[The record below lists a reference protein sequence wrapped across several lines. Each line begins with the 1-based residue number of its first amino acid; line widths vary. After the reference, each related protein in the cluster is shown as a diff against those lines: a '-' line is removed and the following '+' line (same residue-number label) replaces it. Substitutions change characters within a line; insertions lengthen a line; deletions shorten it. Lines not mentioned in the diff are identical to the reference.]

1 LDEHNVETY
10 NIYLLVR
17 NQVRLSPMGEI
28 IGLDHNAVLSDIEL
42 YAKDDDVKTV
52 FEKVLNCFQIEQ
64 EFNK

>member
-1 LDEHNVETY
+1 MGKIISLDY
-10 NIYLLVR
+10 
-17 NQVRLSPMGEI
+17 
-28 IGLDHNAVLSDIEL
+28 NAVLNIIEL

>member
-1 LDEHNVETY
+1 MDEHNVETY